1 MSYDVKLKTAAVRGA
16 EQFVTG
22 VAAVYLVNP
31 QTHGDPH
38 KLYERAAEVDFVDG
52 ELLVLNTN
60 EIIYARITKR
70 D

>member
-1 MSYDVKLKTAAVRGA
+1 MSYDVKLKTAAVPGA